1 MGVKPKA
8 LGAFGFSVKG
18 AKICTISVCPKFV
31 AIKIGVHPSGFGALG
46 LSHKGARISTI
57 SADPKMYEKFVK
69 LNLIHK
75 QLLIKKIREIIGKS
89 LSYLILLPYE

>member
-18 AKICTISVCPKFV
+18 AKICTISVYPKFV
-31 AIKIGVHPSGFGALG
+31 ATKIGVHPSGFGALG

-75 QLLIKKIREIIGKS
+75 QLLIKKFVKS
-89 LSYLILLPYE
+89 LVNLYPT